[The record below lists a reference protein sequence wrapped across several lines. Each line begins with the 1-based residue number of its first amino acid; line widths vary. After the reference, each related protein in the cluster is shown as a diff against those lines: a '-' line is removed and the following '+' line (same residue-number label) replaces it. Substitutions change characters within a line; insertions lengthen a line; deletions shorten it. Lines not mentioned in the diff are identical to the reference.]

1 MAKEFIIPDFLKE
14 DADTIHRRML
24 NKAPSGISTV
34 EGDFFWDN
42 TRPAAEEK
50 AELIQMK
57 LQNVLKLAFPQTS
70 YGVYLEYLGEC
81 KSIFKNPAT
90 NSTGSIKVIGTPETI
105 IKKGKIVCT
114 IATEE
119 RASIEFEFIED
130 VTIDS
135 TGSVYVKAKCLQAGV
150 IGNVKAGTITVLR
163 TPINGIQSVINEE
176 DFTGGSEI
184 EDEEHFRERVL
195 EAENEENLSGADS
208 DYITWAKEVA
218 GVGSAWVIP
227 EWSGP
232 STVKVLIVDKNGK
245 VASEELINEVQNY
258 IAPIVP
264 KGENRGG
271 KAPVGA
277 IVTIDTPN
285 ILYINIS
292 AKFQFEENFSSE
304 DVLKNLKTKIDS
316 YLATLSVGETVIYKI
331 IDSII
336 GSMILNKEG
345 LKDYSNL
352 TINGGSNNITTVEQI
367 AMVGEVISS

>member
-1 MAKEFIIPDFLKE
+1 MIRELIIPDFLKE
-14 DADTIHRRML
+14 DADTIHQRML
-24 NKAPSGISTV
+24 SKAPDGVSTI

-57 LQNVLKLAFPQTS
+57 LQNILKLAFPQTS

-90 NSTGSIKVIGTPETI
+90 NSTGIIKVVGMPETI

-119 RASIEFEFIED
+119 KESIEFEFTED

-135 TGSVYVKAKCLQAGV
+135 TGTIYVKAKCLQAGI

-163 TPINGIQSVINEE
+163 TPINGVQSITNEE
-176 DFTGGSEI
+176 DFTGGTEM

-218 GVGSAWVIP
+218 GVGAAWVIP

-232 STVKVLIVDKNGK
+232 STVKVLILDKNGK
-245 VASEELINEVQNY
+245 VASEELIKEVQNY

-264 KGENRGG
+264 KGKNRGG

-292 AKFQFEENFSSE
+292 AKFKFEEKFNSD
-304 DVLKNLKTKIDS
+304 DVLKSLKIKIDS
-316 YLATLSVGETVIYKI
+316 YLSTLSVGATVIYKV

-345 LKDYSNL
+345 LEDYSNL
-352 TINGGSNNITTVEQI
+352 TINGGSANITTVEQI
-367 AMVGEVISS
+367 AMVGEVINL